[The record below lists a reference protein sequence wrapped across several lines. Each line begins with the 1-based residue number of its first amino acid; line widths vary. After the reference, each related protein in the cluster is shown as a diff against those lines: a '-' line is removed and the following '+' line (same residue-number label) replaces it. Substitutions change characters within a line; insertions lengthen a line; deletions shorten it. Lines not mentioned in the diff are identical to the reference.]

1 MGKVL
6 HNLFKTYNVH
16 LLKLQKI
23 IANNKSA
30 LIGNENVNV
39 TNSTASNL
47 VDKLGRTFNRESFN
61 KSSKNLNKSSDTF
74 SIGDRDEI
82 LRDIDA
88 PPIIIHV
95 AQAEKLYVP
104 YESVYRSIQKHLLDS
119 ATTEFNFTLE
129 FFNTKSYDIFNTI
142 YEQVLSLNIS
152 NLEGY
157 LQTSYDNVCIML
169 LIHLTYSNRM
179 IMQRRKIPCL
189 DSYFDKIMLLLW
201 PKFKIIFD
209 LNLMSIIDCDVNKLL
224 NNGTNNNDGN
234 NNNSKG
240 GNNNNNNNSSSTS
253 TSIHYITRRYV
264 DFTIS
269 IYKLYFTI
277 YFNNDE
283 RIEANLDVLK
293 SEFNNLL
300 IKIVEQNKKKSMKNT
315 SSSSSSSSNK
325 SQMIFL
331 INNYDHI
338 VRTYD
343 ETTFNNNMNVFASV
357 PPSTSTTGTDN
368 NSNNN
373 NKKANKHLQ
382 QYKYFN
388 DLLSQQVHS
397 FVEEELNEN
406 YKTLIDLVK
415 TIEPLLQQKKH
426 VTNDMKSH
434 INTVASTF
442 NKTWKNGVK
451 QINQSVLCFF
461 SNFKNG
467 MDILKKVLTQ
477 LLLYYTRFQEIVKR
491 VYNNTGIV
499 PPFNK
504 EMVAVH
510 SIIYEI
516 KKYSRTF

>member
-1 MGKVL
+1 
-6 HNLFKTYNVH
+6 
-16 LLKLQKI
+16 
-23 IANNKSA
+23 
-30 LIGNENVNV
+30 
-39 TNSTASNL
+39 
-47 VDKLGRTFNRESFN
+47 
-61 KSSKNLNKSSDTF
+61 
-74 SIGDRDEI
+74 
-82 LRDIDA
+82 
-88 PPIIIHV
+88 
-95 AQAEKLYVP
+95 
-104 YESVYRSIQKHLLDS
+104 
-119 ATTEFNFTLE
+119 
-129 FFNTKSYDIFNTI
+129 
-142 YEQVLSLNIS
+142 
-152 NLEGY
+152 
-157 LQTSYDNVCIML
+157 
-169 LIHLTYSNRM
+169 
-179 IMQRRKIPCL
+179 
-189 DSYFDKIMLLLW
+189 
-201 PKFKIIFD
+201 
-209 LNLMSIIDCDVNKLL
+209 
-224 NNGTNNNDGN
+224 
-234 NNNSKG
+234 
-240 GNNNNNNNSSSTS
+240 
-253 TSIHYITRRYV
+253 
-264 DFTIS
+264 
-269 IYKLYFTI
+269 
-277 YFNNDE
+277 
-283 RIEANLDVLK
+283 
-293 SEFNNLL
+293 
-300 IKIVEQNKKKSMKNT
+300 
-315 SSSSSSSSNK
+315 
-325 SQMIFL
+325 MIFL

-368 NSNNN
+368 NSNNNN

-491 VYNNTGIV
+491 VYNDTGIV